1 VNSAALPPRFTV
13 EWTPQALVGLA
24 SALAAYFP
32 SFGGRRV
39 TRAERMLTD
48 LLEDDPGRNGRS
60 LPEGLHRIVASPL
73 VAIYEIY
80 PANNLVRIRSVGYF
94 PV

>member
-1 VNSAALPPRFTV
+1 MNPAAQPPRFTV
-13 EWTPQALVGLA
+13 EWTPQALTDLA
-24 SALAAYFP
+24 SALTAYFP
-32 SFGGRRV
+32 SFGGSRV
-39 TRAERMLTD
+39 TRAERILTD
-48 LLEDDPGRNGRS
+48 LLEDDPERNGGS
-60 LPEGLHRIVASPL
+60 LPEGLHRIVVSPL